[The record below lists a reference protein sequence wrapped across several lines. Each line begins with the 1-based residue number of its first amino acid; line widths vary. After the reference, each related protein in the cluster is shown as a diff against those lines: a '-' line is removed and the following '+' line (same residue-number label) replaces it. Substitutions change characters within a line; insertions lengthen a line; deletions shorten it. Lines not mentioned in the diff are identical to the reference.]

1 MDLRLTVAISLWIL
15 LFAFAIK
22 WAFSVEECGRKQWIQ
37 RALFFC
43 VTMFVALVAWRW
55 RSICYEG
62 EINLDESQLLA
73 QAMRYKADLMPWR
86 SVDGGS
92 SGPLNTWLLFW
103 APVLGFKFDYLAARL
118 TSVLCITAM
127 FSGLGAALVSL
138 LGGARAFLVL
148 MPAFT
153 FVATTTN
160 LDFAFLGSEQLPS
173 AISAWII
180 FFIVEQARAPR
191 RLYGFL
197 IGVLTG
203 ALPFCKIQIGPT
215 AVFLFTVG
223 AGACA
228 VRMGGVRIALAHLGI
243 QAAGGLVIP
252 LLILIPVAIGGAW
265 DDFMEFYIRAALSYG
280 NTLNKW
286 QSSSIKSFLWG
297 VQEFGVLT
305 LGTFVLAA
313 LSFVLVWIRGGLK
326 SISKTRLL
334 AVVVMLAYVVLVA
347 GSILRTGYPF
357 PHYLMFLMVPYV
369 AFVGVCLSCSQKA
382 VSNKP
387 EELVQDLKKGKRPIR
402 TAEPAVETS
411 ARHAFSAV
419 MLCGVT
425 LMQAFATVGDLSRN
439 KQFLPNWGPAKHPMG
454 ELIKNM
460 TESGDSIVVWGW
472 VPKFYVFSEMFPGT
486 RFMQTL
492 FLLDE
497 SPKFSRARE
506 VYLTA
511 FINDLEQS
519 KPKLFI
525 DAPDEFIWPEYPHGA
540 LGRHWAVPKISEYI
554 RSNYTLAG
562 SFPYPQ
568 GSGKA
573 DIMVYKRK

>member
-1 MDLRLTVAISLWIL
+1 MDLRLTVAISLWIS

-22 WAFSVEECGRKQWIQ
+22 WAFSGGADEGKQSLQ
-37 RALFFC
+37 RTFLFC
-43 VTMFVALVAWRW
+43 VTMFVALIAWRW

-118 TSVLCITAM
+118 SSVLCITAM

-138 LGGARAFLVL
+138 VGGARAFLLL

-180 FFIVEQARAPR
+180 FLIVQQARAPR

-215 AVFLFTVG
+215 AVFLFLVG
-223 AGACA
+223 AGACVA
-228 VRMGGVRIALAHLGI
+228 RMGGLRNALAPLWS
-243 QAAGGLVIP
+243 QAAGGFVVP
-252 LLILIPVAIGGAW
+252 LLILTPVAIGGAW
-265 DDFMEFYIRAALSYG
+265 GDFTEFYIRAALSYG

-286 QSSSIKSFLWG
+286 QSSSITSFLWG
-297 VQEFGVLT
+297 VQEFGFLT

-313 LSFVLVWIRGGLK
+313 LSFVLIWIRGELK
-326 SISKTRLL
+326 FISKRRLL
-334 AVVVMLAYVVLVA
+334 AVAATLAYVVLVA

-369 AFVGVCLSCSQKA
+369 AFVGVCFSCIQVGA
-382 VSNKP
+382 LNKP
-387 EELVQDLKKGKRPIR
+387 AEIVQDQKKGKRSIR
-402 TAEPAVETS
+402 TAEPAVDTGGRS
-411 ARHAFSAV
+411 SFSAV
-419 MLCGVT
+419 MVCCVT

-460 TESGDSIVVWGW
+460 TEPGDSIAVWGW
-472 VPKFYVFSEMFPGT
+472 APKFYVFSEMFPAT

-506 VYLTA
+506 VYLA
-511 FINDLEQS
+511 KFISDLEQS
-519 KPKLFI
+519 KPRLFV

-540 LGRHWAVPKISEYI
+540 LGRHWAVPKVSEYV
-554 RSNYTLAG
+554 RNNYTLAG